1 MHKGVEISQE
11 VGTSVVVVEV
21 VVKGQELDNSPQLL
35 RGYNNDIAFV
45 VVPEYETYS
54 VHYPCLSSPFY
65 LLLKQ
70 ITHKGSCAMRLC
82 IMCNCTFCPFTGLG
96 FFDNHVLYKVNQM
109 FFKQKVMPQIQIFNF
124 WNKW

>member
-11 VGTSVVVVEV
+11 VGTSVVVEV
-21 VVKGQELDNSPQLL
+21 VVKGQELDNSPLL
-35 RGYNNDIAFV
+35 QGYYNDIAFV
-45 VVPEYETYS
+45 VVREYETYS

-82 IMCNCTFCPFTGLG
+82 IMCIALS
-96 FFDNHVLYKVNQM
+96 VLLQDWVFLTIKSNVFYTKSYA
-109 FFKQKVMPQIQIFNF
+109 PIQILFNF
-124 WNKW
+124 WKKW

>member
-11 VGTSVVVVEV
+11 VGTSVVVEVV

-82 IMCNCTFCPFTGLG
+82 IMCIALSVLLQDWVFLTII
-96 FFDNHVLYKVNQM
+96 LYKVNQM
-109 FFKQKVMPQIQIFNF
+109 FFKQKVMPQIQILFNF

>member
-1 MHKGVEISQE
+1 MMSRRKKMHKGVEISQE
-11 VGTSVVVVEV
+11 VGTSVLVEV
-21 VVKGQELDNSPQLL
+21 VVKGQELDNSPPLL

-45 VVPEYETYS
+45 VVREYETYS

-82 IMCNCTFCPFTGLG
+82 IMCIALS
-96 FFDNHVLYKVNQM
+96 VLLQDWVFLTIMYYIK
-109 FFKQKVMPQIQIFNF
+109 
-124 WNKW
+124 

>member
-1 MHKGVEISQE
+1 MMSRRKKMHKGVEISQE
-11 VGTSVVVVEV
+11 VGTSVVVEV

-45 VVPEYETYS
+45 VVREYETYS

-82 IMCNCTFCPFTGLG
+82 IMCIALS
-96 FFDNHVLYKVNQM
+96 VLLQDWVFLTIMYYVK
-109 FFKQKVMPQIQIFNF
+109 
-124 WNKW
+124 